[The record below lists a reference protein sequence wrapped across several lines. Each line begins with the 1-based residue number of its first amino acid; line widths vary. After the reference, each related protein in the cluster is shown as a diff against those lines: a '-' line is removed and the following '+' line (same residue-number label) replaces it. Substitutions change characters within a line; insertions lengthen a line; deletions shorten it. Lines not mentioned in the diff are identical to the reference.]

1 MNHRIPCEIIQDL
14 MPMYAD
20 GLTSETTDREI
31 RSHLEECETCREM
44 YERMKAEMEGDASQ
58 TAGEPPE
65 IDYLKKVRRKNV
77 RNVVLAAAG
86 VFLFMAAALF
96 MKLFVIG
103 YPTESYVLTYTDVNG
118 EQVNVGGVMAD
129 SALFTGDISWCRRTG
144 QRGWSSIPVC
154 RHSGT
159 EAAHLTWN
167 WRFPAVEWI

>member
-96 MKLFVIG
+96 MSCL
-103 YPTESYVLTYTDVNG
+103 
-118 EQVNVGGVMAD
+118 
-129 SALFTGDISWCRRTG
+129 
-144 QRGWSSIPVC
+144 
-154 RHSGT
+154 
-159 EAAHLTWN
+159 
-167 WRFPAVEWI
+167 

>member
-1 MNHRIPCEIIQDL
+1 
-14 MPMYAD
+14 
-20 GLTSETTDREI
+20 
-31 RSHLEECETCREM
+31 M

-118 EQVNVGGVMAD
+118 EQVNVGE
-129 SALFTGDISWCRRTG
+129 SWQI
-144 QRGWSSIPVC
+144 QRCLQGI
-154 RHSGT
+154 
-159 EAAHLTWN
+159 
-167 WRFPAVEWI
+167 

>member
-44 YERMKAEMEGDASQ
+44 YERMKAEMEGDTSQ

-103 YPTESYVLTYTDVNG
+103 YPTGSYVLTYTDVNG
-118 EQVNVGGVMAD
+118 EQVNVGGVMSD
-129 SALFTGDISWCRRTG
+129 SAAVYRRTG
-144 QRGWSSIPVC
+144 RRGWSSIHVC
-154 RHSGT
+154 RQYGT
-159 EAAHLTWN
+159 EAAHLIWN
-167 WRFPAVEWI
+167 WRFAAVEWI